1 MTDSFRQETPRGY
14 CRAAFVVFILASSF
28 LTSPARAETF
38 ALADGQAMVGAA
50 GAHVTSAEDTLLD
63 IARDNDL
70 GYGQIMAVNDRDLDP
85 WLPGAG
91 HNVVLPN
98 LFLLPDGPRQ
108 GIVIDLAAQR
118 LYYFPKDGATVQ
130 TYPIGTGAEAGMT
143 PRGTTKVV
151 GKVVNPVWYVPKS
164 IRKEQPD
171 LPGLVRPGPDNPL
184 GAYAF
189 RLGWPSYLIHGTNKP
204 YGIGRNVSHGCIHL
218 YPEDIETL
226 FKEVT
231 IGTPVRV
238 VDDEMRFAWVDGTLY
253 LALAPTH
260 AQITEISENQKVT
273 PSVPEDLQAR
283 VAEAAG
289 DQVGRIDWRLVAELG
304 IKRPGMPVA
313 ITSGE
318 PMTAPA
324 DEDAPPVAEATISA
338 ANTP

>member
-1 MTDSFRQETPRGY
+1 MPRGAR
-14 CRAAFVVFILASSF
+14 RAAFAVLASLLWS
-28 LTSPARAETF
+28 LPAGAETF
-38 ALADGQAMVGAA
+38 PLADGQMMVGAP
-50 GAHVTSAEDTLLD
+50 GSHVTSKDDTLLD

-85 WLPGAG
+85 WLPGEG
-91 HNVVLPN
+91 REVILPN
-98 LFLLPDGPRQ
+98 LFMLPDGPRQ

-118 LYYFPKDGATVQ
+118 LFYFPKDGKTVQ
-130 TYPIGTGAEAGMT
+130 TYPLGTGAEAGMT

-171 LPGLVRPGPDNPL
+171 LPGMVRPGPDNPL
-184 GAYAF
+184 GEYAF

-218 YPEDIETL
+218 YPEDIKTL
-226 FKEVT
+226 FGEIS

-260 AQITEISENQKVT
+260 AQISEISENQKVT
-273 PSVPEDLQAR
+273 PSVPDNLQAR

-289 DQVGRIDWRLVAELG
+289 DQVGRIDWKLVAELG
-304 IKRPGMPVA
+304 LKRPGMPVA
-313 ITSGE
+313 ITTGD
-318 PMTAPA
+318 PIAAPVP
-324 DEDAPPVAEATISA
+324 EDAPPVADATVSA